1 LTRAGQPPIP
11 PANASTG
18 GLIGINIRKKE
29 VPVIQNAK
37 PIGAIPGRKFG
48 KTGAEVTAT
57 GLGGEGI
64 LRTYGQEDESSK
76 MILEAVAQGI
86 TYFDCA
92 RAYAGS
98 ETYYGQVWSKHPEDR
113 TGIFQAGK
121 SGERSRNGALADLD
135 QTLRNMSID
144 HLDLW
149 QIHDVRTDED
159 LERISRPGGAMEGF
173 LEAKA
178 NGKTRFI
185 GVTGHHDPKIL
196 EKAIREW
203 PVDSVMMPVNPV
215 EAALGGFMDSA
226 LPAALEKGIAVIG
239 MKVLGAARYIFPDA
253 GITPELLIRFALS
266 QPITVAIIGCS
277 SGSHVRT
284 LAETGRSF
292 SPLSPEEQQAIVE
305 IFRPYARKLAF
316 YRGAF

>member
-1 LTRAGQPPIP
+1 
-11 PANASTG
+11 
-18 GLIGINIRKKE
+18 
-29 VPVIQNAK
+29 VIQNAAM
-37 PIGAIPGRKFG
+37 PIGVIPTRVFG
-48 KTGAEVTAT
+48 KTGIEVTVT

-76 MILEAVAQGI
+76 VILEAVAQGI

-113 TGIFQAGK
+113 AGIFQAGK
-121 SGERSRNGALADLD
+121 SAQRSKNGALADLD

-149 QIHDVRTDED
+149 QIHDVRTEED
-159 LERISRPGGAMEGF
+159 LERIARPGGALGGF

-178 NGKTRFI
+178 NGKTRLI

-203 PVDSVMMPVNPV
+203 PIDSVMMPINPV

-239 MKVLGAARYIFPDA
+239 MKVLGAAHYILPDV
-253 GITPELLIRFALS
+253 GITPEMLTRFALS

-277 SGSHVRT
+277 NGSHVRT

-292 SPLSPEEQQAIVE
+292 SPLSPEEQQTIVE
-305 IFRPYARKLAF
+305 IFHPYAKRLAF
-316 YRGAF
+316 YRGAL

>member
-1 LTRAGQPPIP
+1 M
-11 PANASTG
+11 S
-18 GLIGINIRKKE
+18 
-29 VPVIQNAK
+29 QNAAM
-37 PIGAIPGRKFG
+37 PIGVIPTRVFG
-48 KTGAEVTAT
+48 KTGIEVTVA
-57 GLGGEGI
+57 GLGGEGV
-64 LRTYGQEDESSK
+64 LRTYGQEGEAWRV
-76 MILEAVAQGI
+76 IREAVDYGI
-86 TYFDCA
+86 SYFDCA

-98 ETYYGQVWSKHPEDR
+98 EDYYGQVWSKHPEDR
-113 TGIFQAGK
+113 AGIFQAGK
-121 SGERSRNGALADLD
+121 SGARSKKGALADLD

-144 HLDLW
+144 NLDLW
-149 QIHDVRTDED
+149 QIHDVRTEDD
-159 LERISRPGGAMEGF
+159 LERISSPGGALEGF

-215 EAALGGFMDSA
+215 EAVLGGFIDSA
-226 LPAALEKGIAVIG
+226 LPAAREKGIAVIG
-239 MKVLGAARYIFPDA
+239 MKVLGAAHYIIPDA

-277 SGSHVRT
+277 TVSHVRT

-305 IFRPYARKLAF
+305 IFHPYAKRLAF
-316 YRGAF
+316 YRGAL

>member
-1 LTRAGQPPIP
+1 
-11 PANASTG
+11 
-18 GLIGINIRKKE
+18 
-29 VPVIQNAK
+29 
-37 PIGAIPGRKFG
+37 
-48 KTGAEVTAT
+48 
-57 GLGGEGI
+57 
-64 LRTYGQEDESSK
+64 
-76 MILEAVAQGI
+76 MEAVARGI

-113 TGIFQAGK
+113 AGIFQAGK
-121 SGERSRNGALADLD
+121 SAKRSKNGALADLD

-149 QIHDVRTDED
+149 QIHDVRTEED
-159 LERISRPGGAMEGF
+159 LERIAGHGGALEGF

-185 GVTGHHDPKIL
+185 GVTGHHNPKIL

-215 EAALGGFMDSA
+215 EAAIGGFMDSA
-226 LPAALEKGIAVIG
+226 LPAALGKGIAVIG
-239 MKVLGAARYIFPDA
+239 MKVLGAAHYIFPEA

-266 QPITVAIIGCS
+266 QPINVAIVGCS
-277 SGSHVRT
+277 TGSHVRT
-284 LAETGRSF
+284 FAETGRSF

-305 IFRPYARKLAF
+305 IFHPYAKRLAF
-316 YRGAF
+316 YRGDL

>member
-1 LTRAGQPPIP
+1 MTRTDA
-11 PANASTG
+11 T
-18 GLIGINIRKKE
+18 
-29 VPVIQNAK
+29 
-37 PIGAIPGRKFG
+37 PIGVIPTRVFG
-48 KTGAEVTAT
+48 KTGIEVSAT

-64 LRTYGQEDESSK
+64 LRTYGHEDDAQQL
-76 MILEAVAQGI
+76 IREAVARGI

-92 RAYAGS
+92 RAYSGS
-98 ETYYGQVWSKHPEDR
+98 ETYYGLVWSKYPEDR
-113 TGIFQAGK
+113 AGIFQASK
-121 SGERSRNGALADLD
+121 SAMRSKKEALADLD
-135 QTLRNMSID
+135 LTLKNMGID

-149 QIHDVRTDED
+149 QIHDVRTEED
-159 LERISRPGGAMEGF
+159 LKMISRPGGALEAF

-178 NGKTRFI
+178 SGKTRFI

-226 LPAALEKGIAVIG
+226 LPAALEKGIGVIA
-239 MKVLGAARYIFPDA
+239 MKVLGASHYLSPDG

-277 SGSHVRT
+277 NNTHVRT
-284 LAETGRSF
+284 LADTGRIS
-292 SPLSPEEQQAIVE
+292 SLLSPEEQQAVVE
-305 IFRPYARKLAF
+305 VFRPFAKKLAF

>member
-1 LTRAGQPPIP
+1 MSRNAATPIGVIPTRA
-11 PANASTG
+11 
-18 GLIGINIRKKE
+18 
-29 VPVIQNAK
+29 
-37 PIGAIPGRKFG
+37 FG
-48 KTGAEVTAT
+48 KTGIEVTVT
-57 GLGGEGI
+57 GLGGEGV
-64 LRTYGQEDESSK
+64 LRTYGREDETWRVIK
-76 MILEAVAQGI
+76 EAVAQGI

-113 TGIFQAGK
+113 AGIFQAGK
-121 SGERSRNGALADLD
+121 SAERSKNGALADLD
-135 QTLRNMSID
+135 ETLRNMSID

-149 QIHDVRTDED
+149 QIHDVRTEED
-159 LERISRPGGAMEGF
+159 FEIISRPGGA
-173 LEAKA
+173 LEAFMEAKT

-215 EAALGGFMDSA
+215 EAAMGGFMDSA

-239 MKVLGAARYIFPDA
+239 MKVLGAAHYIFPDA

-266 QPITVAIIGCS
+266 QPITVAIVGCS
-277 SGSHVRT
+277 TGSHVRT

-292 SPLSPEEQQAIVE
+292 IPLSPEEQQAIVG
-305 IFRPYARKLAF
+305 IFHPYAKRLAF
-316 YRGAF
+316 YRGAL

>member
-1 LTRAGQPPIP
+1 MIS
-11 PANASTG
+11 NAD
-18 GLIGINIRKKE
+18 
-29 VPVIQNAK
+29 V
-37 PIGAIPGRKFG
+37 PIGAIPTRKFG
-48 KTGAEVTAT
+48 KTGVEVTLS

-64 LRTYGQEDESSK
+64 LRTYGQENESSK
-76 MILEAVAQGI
+76 VILEAVSQGI

-113 TGIFQAGK
+113 AWIFQAGK
-121 SGERSRNGALADLD
+121 SAERSKNGALADLD

-149 QIHDVRTDED
+149 QIHDIRTEED
-159 LERISRPGGAMEGF
+159 IEMISRPGGA
-173 LEAKA
+173 LEAFIEARA
-178 NGKTRFI
+178 NGRVRFI

-239 MKVLGAARYIFPDA
+239 MKVLGAGHYILPDA
-253 GITPELLIRFALS
+253 GIAPETLIRFALS

-277 SGSHVRT
+277 NGFHVRA

-292 SPLSPEEQQAIVE
+292 SPLSPDEQQAIVGM
-305 IFRPYARKLAF
+305 FHPYARRLAF
-316 YRGAF
+316 YRGTL